1 MPDYGQYDI
10 WDPHCWLEGDTYYT
24 ITGNNELWPGKDAL
38 FKSKNLKDWELVGD
52 FHHDPRGDLDCP
64 DFFRLGEKFVLLYL
78 RNGLEYVIGDF
89 KLSSFIQKNEEP

>member
-1 MPDYGQYDI
+1 MPDCGQYDI

-52 FHHDPRGDLDCP
+52 F
-64 DFFRLGEKFVLLYL
+64 
-78 RNGLEYVIGDF
+78 
-89 KLSSFIQKNEEP
+89 SS